1 MEVVVDAGVVAAG
14 VEGGASVV
22 VGAGGAGSV
31 TVVVDGGAGGAG
43 LQEVSSS
50 AATST
55 PRRALASWPGN

>member
-1 MEVVVDAGVVAAG
+1 MEVVVDAGVIAAG
-14 VEGGASVV
+14 VDGGASVV
-22 VGAGGAGSV
+22 VGAGSV
-31 TVVVDGGAGGAG
+31 VVGVDGGAGGAG